1 MAANIGS
8 GWHESSMV
16 YHLLDYPKVDLSDGL
31 CANHDDPD
39 LWFAGEVELAE
50 GEIWRNTRDQTRRVN
65 IEINKA
71 VSALS
76 VCKNCPVK
84 EDCLELGMRGPQ
96 LHFGIYGG
104 TMPGE
109 RLIASGRSVK
119 NAEIA
124 NKIKFATKVR
134 NLIKERG
141 L

>member
-1 MAANIGS
+1 MAGNIGT
-8 GWHESSMV
+8 GWPTSSMS
-16 YHLLDYPKVDLSDGL
+16 YHLMNYPDVDLSKGL

-65 IEINKA
+65 LEIDKA
-71 VSALS
+71 ISALS

-84 EDCLELGMRGPQ
+84 QDCLELGMRGPQ
-96 LHFGIYGG
+96 LHFGIYGE

-109 RLIASGRSVK
+109 RLAMLGRITK
-119 NAEIA
+119 NAH
-124 NKIKFATKVR
+124 NKMKITFAKKVR
-134 NLIKERG
+134 RVMKERG